1 MSPASRV
8 AVALILGLAARGI
21 PASAQMNRDGPGRRE
36 RPSPAVSFLAGPSSY
51 NLSGT
56 GTAVAAAIRFDVPT
70 GRMFILE
77 PGIGFFR
84 YRTRFGQTIK
94 YLLPEVSFQFQPVG
108 GGVRPYVGVGAGFS
122 EYLSGPGAS
131 PGTVLAAAGVRVGVT
146 RTYGFRGEIRVRGLD
161 PFSGQRMTD
170 LSVGLTKRLGR

>member
-1 MSPASRV
+1 MRAEFRV
-8 AVALILGLAARGI
+8 AVLIVAGLVAQSV
-21 PASAQMNRDGPGRRE
+21 SATAQFNQDGQGRRE

-70 GRMFILE
+70 GRLFIIE

-94 YLLPEVSFQFQPVG
+94 YLLPEISFQFQPG
-108 GGVRPYVGVGAGFS
+108 RGAVRPYIGVGAGFS
-122 EYLSGPGAS
+122 EYLTGPGAS
-131 PGTVLAAAGVRVGVT
+131 PGTVHAAAGIRIRVT
-146 RTYGFRGEIRVRGLD
+146 RNYGFRGEVRVRGLD

-170 LSVGLTKRLGR
+170 FSVGLTKRLGR